1 MSRGHSRGCYNA
13 GTGFSPPRVPASAV
27 WATGRR
33 PYRKIMDN
41 IGRFL
46 MIGGIVLFVVGGLVF
61 LAAKVGIPFG
71 RLPGDIRIERD
82 GFSFYFPLGSSI
94 LISIVFTIVI
104 NVVLRLLKK

>member
-1 MSRGHSRGCYNA
+1 
-13 GTGFSPPRVPASAV
+13 
-27 WATGRR
+27 
-33 PYRKIMDN
+33 MDN

-46 MIGGIVLFVVGGLVF
+46 MIGGIVLFVVGVLVF
-61 LAAKVGIPFG
+61 VAAKFGIPFG

-94 LISIVFTIVI
+94 LISIVLTIVI